1 MVPPFVNNP
10 LNTTADDHEHPD
22 DHHHGD
28 FSPEDLHVLLG
39 TLDGAH
45 DATTTTAATTD
56 STKID
61 ADAKAQAR
69 TERKRS
75 REKQRRS
82 DVNKQF
88 HELTATLR
96 TIESECD
103 PSLLANANLYSSTT
117 NRADLIART
126 ITLLKNLHDSHKK
139 QTVDLENLQQELDTS
154 KQVNEETAQKLKDS
168 MMSPHNVGG
177 GKMMMMVPV
186 MMNSDPSASSAGFM
200 PFLPNMPTMVQPTEV
215 TTTTTSDAPQ
225 QQQQWGM
232 MPPWMNMMMVPP
244 APPMPDRKQAPK
256 SQSTESGNLAHCA

>member
-10 LNTTADDHEHPD
+10 LDEPADDA
-22 DHHHGD
+22 DHHH
-28 FSPEDLHVLLG
+28 FSPEDLHALLG
-39 TLDGAH
+39 TLDGAS
-45 DATTTTAATTD
+45 DTIATAADTATD
-56 STKID
+56 TKQEIY

-96 TIESECD
+96 SIEGECE

-126 ITLLKNLHDSHKK
+126 ITLLKNLHQSHKK
-139 QTVDLENLQQELDTS
+139 QKTENERLQQELETS

-168 MMSPHNVGG
+168 MMAPHNVGG

-186 MMNSDPSASSAGFM
+186 MMNSDASGSGGFM
-200 PFLPNMPTMVQPTEV
+200 PFMPGASVPAAPSPHTADATNDGAVQQ
-215 TTTTTSDAPQ
+215 S
-225 QQQQWGM
+225 WGM

-244 APPMPDRKQAPK
+244 APPVPDRKQAPK
-256 SQSTESGNLAHCA
+256 SSSQSTESGNLAHCA